1 MQGALLECICSRS
14 STRSRQR
21 VTSEQQQ
28 QQTITSP
35 PTLTLRPLAM
45 AQADE
50 ESADLTAALACG
62 SAFEEQRGPQG
73 ATRALELLSQIKQGS
88 RENGTTARAIFLSP
102 LEI

>member
-1 MQGALLECICSRS
+1 
-14 STRSRQR
+14 
-21 VTSEQQQ
+21 
-28 QQTITSP
+28 
-35 PTLTLRPLAM
+35 M

-88 RENGTTARAIFLSP
+88 RENGTTARAIFFSAFGDLISSLLRALITSSLTRSP
-102 LEI
+102 ARSDMIATS